1 MKKYFLL
8 LGLLSALSVCSGCA
22 SSTGV
27 MPWGPGV
34 YSLSVDVD
42 KTLLTSP
49 IDAEQ
54 KAYAEAV
61 NYCGAM
67 GKDVEV
73 EACVR
78 KAARWH
84 YNAKL
89 VFRCIPRKTAEEK
102 SKDAQKVEMF

>member
-8 LGLLSALSVCSGCA
+8 LCCICALIASSGCA

-42 KTLLTSP
+42 RTLLTSP

-67 GKDVEV
+67 GKDVKV
-73 EACVR
+73 DACTRNV
-78 KAARWH
+78 ARWH

-89 VFRCIPRKTAEEK
+89 VFRCIPREAEGEK
-102 SKDAQKVEMF
+102 SPETPKVEMF